1 MFMGATFL
9 QKYHKNPLEGERI
22 NFSLFERKV
31 TKEAN
36 NLAGCLPASMEAV
49 YCKARWSLRERL
61 RERRT
66 VRLPKT
72 RRFSDATRFFVKL
85 PIVWKLFFW
94 CAKGT
99 VSPPRAYFI
108 PSEFVKQF
116 RSPLFYGILR
126 KNPLGAK

>member
-1 MFMGATFL
+1 
-9 QKYHKNPLEGERI
+9 
-22 NFSLFERKV
+22 
-31 TKEAN
+31 
-36 NLAGCLPASMEAV
+36 MEAV